1 MAITKLMYMNQ
12 SKGCPHDHLRNA
24 IDYILDV
31 KHDGAKTAGGTLVGG
46 NSGIDHKEILENFLE
61 TKRAYGKMDGRQGYH
76 FVISFA
82 PGETDTATAYDVIRE
97 FCEQYLGDNYDYVF
111 AIHNDKEH
119 VHGHIIFNSVSRMTG
134 YKYHYKKGDWEKY
147 IQPITDQVCI
157 EHGLEPLKFEKGA
170 LRQSYASWAVKK
182 GGRIDWTRIICADV
196 DYAIQV
202 SSNMKEFYEN
212 MEKMNY
218 TIRKGYSQKEKKSM
232 FTYIFTTP
240 EGKVY
245 KRRSIHRL
253 IPIGYGPD
261 EIEERIRTKTG
272 SKSYEQVVEQL
283 SNRASEYLKPTVL
296 KNTRTY
302 KRLYQAV
309 SYYKLP
315 NPFAVPAYRVRND
328 MVNLNKLLEE
338 CKYLKE
344 NPVKRE
350 GELKERTVRLEEK
363 ITAMLEQRRKLY
375 AIYNNA
381 SQEERAAM
389 DEYESLQR
397 QIIVAEEKHDDIFEK
412 IEEKMQELEKRFP
425 AEMLEVAGRIQKLGS
440 DIYAAR
446 REKRIL
452 IRIVQADMQLEQK
465 LQEHQIRK

>member
-31 KHDGAKTAGGTLVGG
+31 RHNGAKTAGGTLVGG

-61 TKRAYGKMDGRQGYH
+61 TKREYGKMDGRQGYH

-82 PGETDTATAYDVIRE
+82 PGETDTATTYDIIKE

-111 AIHNDKEH
+111 AVHNDKEH
-119 VHGHIIFNSVSRMTG
+119 AHGHIIFNSVSRTTG
-134 YKYHYKKGDWEKY
+134 YKYHYKKGDWEKH
-147 IQPITDQVCI
+147 IQPITDQICI
-157 EHGLEPLKFEKGA
+157 EHGVEPLKFEKGE
-170 LRQSYASWAVKK
+170 LRQSYASWSVKK

-196 DYAIQV
+196 DYAIQI
-202 SSNMKEFYEN
+202 SSNMKEFYDT

-218 TIRKGYSQKEKKSM
+218 KIRKGYSQKEKKST

-240 EGKVY
+240 KGTVY
-245 KRRSIHRL
+245 KRRSTHKL
-253 IPIGYGPD
+253 IPTGYGPD
-261 EIEERIRTKTG
+261 EIEERIRTKAG
-272 SKSYEQVVEQL
+272 SKLYEEVVEQL
-283 SNRASEYLKPTVL
+283 SNRAAEYLKPTVL

-315 NPFAVPAYRVRND
+315 NPFAVPAYRVRSD
-328 MVNLNKLLEE
+328 MVNLNRLLEE

-344 NPVKRE
+344 NPVREE
-350 GELKERTVRLEEK
+350 GELKERAARLEEK
-363 ITAMLEQRRKLY
+363 IAVMLEQRRKLY
-375 AIYNNA
+375 AVYNNA

-389 DEYESLQR
+389 DEYKELQR
-397 QIIVAEEKHDDIFEK
+397 RMIAAEEKHDDIFEE
-412 IEEKMQELEKRFP
+412 IENEMQEMEKKFP
-425 AEMLEVAGRIQKLGS
+425 AEMLEVAGRIQKLS
-440 DIYAAR
+440 NDISFAR

-452 IRIVQADMQLEQK
+452 TRIIQADMQMEQK
-465 LQEHQIRK
+465 LQEYKITK

>member
-1 MAITKLMYMNQ
+1 MYMNQ
-12 SKGCPHDHLRNA
+12 SKSCPHDHLRNA

-157 EHGLEPLKFEKGA
+157 DHGLAPLKFEKGA
-170 LRQSYASWAVKK
+170 LRQSYAAWIAEK
-182 GGRIDWTRIICADV
+182 GGCVNWGRIMCADL
-196 DYAIQV
+196 DYAIHE
-202 SSNMKEFYEN
+202 SSSMEEFYKI
-212 MEKMNY
+212 MDKMNY
-218 TIRKGYSQKEKKSM
+218 HLEKGNSKEKGEFFKIHFRDQKGILHKKRSYNLPLKGYSPK
-232 FTYIFTTP
+232 
-240 EGKVY
+240 
-245 KRRSIHRL
+245 
-253 IPIGYGPD
+253 
-261 EIEERIRTKTG
+261 EIEECIRTKKG
-272 SKSYEQVVEQL
+272 NKSYEKVVEQL
-283 SNRASEYLKPTVL
+283 SEQASTYLKPTVV
-296 KNTRTY
+296 KNTATF

-315 NPFAVPAYRVRND
+315 NPFAVPAYRVRSD
-328 MVNLNKLLEE
+328 MVNLSKLLEE

-344 NPVKRE
+344 NPVRQE
-350 GELKERTVRLEEK
+350 GELKERTARMEEK
-363 ITAMLEQRRKLY
+363 ITVMLEQRRKLY
-375 AIYNNA
+375 AVYNNA

-389 DEYESLQR
+389 DKYELLQR
-397 QIIVAEEKHDDIFEK
+397 QMIVAEEKHDDAFEK
-412 IEEKMQELEKRFP
+412 IEDEMQELEKKFP
-425 AEMLEVAGRIQKLGS
+425 AEMLEVAGRIQKLGR
-440 DIYAAR
+440 DISATR

-452 IRIVQADMQLEQK
+452 TRIVQADMQMEQK
-465 LQEHQIRK
+465 LQEHQMRK